1 MAKTLQDYTASE
13 SVAPYIQVVAST
25 TNTMDVCRAVV
36 NNAASGNKTLTVA
49 GSDVTLYMVQGTIY
63 PIACEKSSAATI
75 MHLY

>member
-1 MAKTLQDYTASE
+1 MAKSLQDYTVSE
-13 SVAPYIQVVAST
+13 SVAPYIKVVAST

-36 NNAASGNKTLTVA
+36 NNAASANKTLTVA
-49 GSDVTLYMVQGTIY
+49 GSDFTLYMVQGTIY